1 MKRKIGD
8 ISVNYIQYGSGPDVV
23 LLHGWGQNIEMM
35 KPLGDR
41 LQQQFRITI
50 LDFPGFGESEEPTF
64 AWSIFDYRDFVKQIL
79 TELDVK
85 NPIMIG
91 HSFGGRVSIAYA
103 SEYPVEKVV
112 LFGSPC
118 IEKDKTK
125 SFKVRML
132 KTAKKVPGLRSIAEK
147 MKKYMGSEDYRNA
160 TPIMRNILVKTV
172 NQDLSEQAK
181 KISAPVLMIWGDL
194 DEAAPLEDA
203 KELEKLIP
211 DAGLVVL
218 PGCTHYA
225 YLEALPQVINILKN
239 FLS

>member
-41 LQQQFRITI
+41 LQHQFRVTI
-50 LDFPGFGESEEPTF
+50 LDFPGFGESDEPLV
-64 AWSIFDYRDFVKQIL
+64 AWSIFDYRDCVKQFL
-79 TELDVK
+79 TELGIET
-85 NPIMIG
+85 PIMIG

-103 SEYPVEKVV
+103 SEYKVEKVV

-125 SFKVRML
+125 SLKVRML
-132 KTAKKVPGLRSIAEK
+132 KTAKKIPGLRAVAEK

-160 TPIMRNILVKTV
+160 SPIMRNILVKTV

-181 KISAPVLMIWGDL
+181 NISAPVLMIWGDL
-194 DEAAPLEDA
+194 DAAPLDAA
-203 KELEKLIP
+203 KELEKIIP

-225 YLEALPQVINILKN
+225 YLEALPQVINILN
-239 FLS
+239 HFLL